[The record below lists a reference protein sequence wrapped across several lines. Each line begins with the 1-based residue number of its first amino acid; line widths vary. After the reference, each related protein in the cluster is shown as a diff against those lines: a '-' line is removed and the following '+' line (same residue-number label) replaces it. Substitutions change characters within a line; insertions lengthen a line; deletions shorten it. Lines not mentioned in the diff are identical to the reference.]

1 MRSENG
7 TAIEQMEL
15 CSLSN
20 SPIYFSP
27 VQQEK
32 SLPLHRLA
40 SLPSELSFLSILFLE
55 TLGLNLL
62 DSGKSSIQR
71 RDRRGGPA
79 SASGTGLC
87 NNSFSRARG
96 AGPLD
101 FSFFFFQSAGGR
113 EESRRL
119 SVDVTSIH
127 RFHHLLLYGIFF
139 LLCSIQPHCTS
150 QTILSTA

>member
-7 TAIEQMEL
+7 TASERTMPAD
-15 CSLSN
+15 SSTT
-20 SPIYFSP
+20 IYFSP

-32 SLPLHRLA
+32 KLTSSSSWVFHRSSPFSPFSILDAGAESVEEWKIKHPAGLPRLPEPDFVTILFQGPEA
-40 SLPSELSFLSILFLE
+40 RGRSTFLS
-55 TLGLNLL
+55 
-62 DSGKSSIQR
+62 
-71 RDRRGGPA
+71 
-79 SASGTGLC
+79 
-87 NNSFSRARG
+87 
-96 AGPLD
+96 
-101 FSFFFFQSAGGR
+101 FFQSAGGR